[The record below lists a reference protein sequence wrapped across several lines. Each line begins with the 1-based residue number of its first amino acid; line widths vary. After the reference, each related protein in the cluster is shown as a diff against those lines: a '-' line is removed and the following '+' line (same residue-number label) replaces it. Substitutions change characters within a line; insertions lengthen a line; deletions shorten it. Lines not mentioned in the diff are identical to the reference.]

1 MYTCK
6 LIISKIN
13 RPFVL
18 VKKISSSPPNCLRPN
33 FNDNANNIPVN
44 SCNFR

>member
-13 RPFVL
+13 RSLVL
-18 VKKISSSPPNCLRPN
+18 VEKISSAPPYCLRPN
-33 FNDNANNIPVN
+33 FNDNANNILVN
-44 SCNFR
+44 PCNFQ